1 MRGMCTGPLVSDDF
15 FIILDRLV
23 ETLDKHMHKWHVQH
37 VKLHKCWKHIFCKKR
52 HQAISDLMIERMM
65 VAYDLAAAFFYLH
78 ENRCVLFTTHVIFVC
93 FLVNGINLHGSNAY
107 NHLLNIPSPKQNR
120 LSVRIVCVIGAIFC
134 WVLEVCPL
142 CSFFNNLAFFHPPLP
157 IHNNHCIVY
166 VLPFLSVNSD
176 VKPEN
181 IGFDLVR
188 FLFVVVIH
196 YRPATSRDVCDL
208 TRLPSCAVFFL

>member
-23 ETLDKHMHKWHVQH
+23 ETLDKRMHKWHVQH
-37 VKLHKCWKHIFCKKR
+37 AKLYKCWKRIFCKKW

-93 FLVNGINLHGSNAY
+93 FLFNGMNLHGSNAY

-120 LSVRIVCVIGAIFC
+120 LSVRIMCVIGAIFC
-134 WVLEVCPL
+134 
-142 CSFFNNLAFFHPPLP
+142 
-157 IHNNHCIVY
+157 
-166 VLPFLSVNSD
+166 
-176 VKPEN
+176 
-181 IGFDLVR
+181 
-188 FLFVVVIH
+188 
-196 YRPATSRDVCDL
+196 
-208 TRLPSCAVFFL
+208 